1 MSSDFIA
8 RLCDL
13 QIYGE
18 EFGIMGGSVRDS
30 DGEKHQRE
38 DTKKDKM
45 RGRKVSDQT
54 STQASPIRR
63 KDSVGRRDR

>member
-1 MSSDFIA
+1 
-8 RLCDL
+8 
-13 QIYGE
+13 
-18 EFGIMGGSVRDS
+18 MGGSARET

-38 DTKKDKM
+38 DTKKDKA

-63 KDSVGRRDR
+63 KDSMGRRDR